1 VKRFIRLTLAMLL
14 VVTIFGVAVMGVAQN
29 QPLNFPVGM
38 NVPTEYDP
46 LPDRQVELADATM
59 LADVTY
65 STVPGFRPLRLDL
78 YQPKGKAT
86 PHPLVVFAHG
96 GGWTIGQKRGTAD
109 FLNFPDVLAGLAKRG
124 YVVASLEYRL
134 SSEAPF
140 PAAVQDVKAAIRF
153 LRANAE
159 RYAINPDRV
168 AVWGSSAGSHLTGMA
183 AYACGVAAL
192 EPEDKTNSNVS
203 DCVQGFV
210 GWYGPYDLKAL
221 LSATLSN
228 NTGSS
233 KTNSD
238 KAESAKTSG
247 SSPTDNSEM
256 MGGLAFFQCTAKGCP
271 PGMLEKAS
279 PIAYVDKKDPPTL
292 LIHGTSDRLVPST
305 QSQMLAEKLRAV
317 GVPVEVLM
325 IPGVD
330 HGFRGTTQSMTR
342 DASLKALSA
351 TFVFL
356 DKLFA
361 T

>member
-1 VKRFIRLTLAMLL
+1 MLL
-14 VVTIFGVAVMGVAQN
+14 MVTILGVAVMGVAQN
-29 QPLNFPVGM
+29 QTLNFPVGM

-46 LPDRQVELADATM
+46 LPDRQVGLADATV

-78 YQPKGKAT
+78 YQPNGKAT

-109 FLNFPDVLAGLAKRG
+109 FLDFPGVLAGLAKRG

-153 LRANAE
+153 LRANAT
-159 RYAINPDRV
+159 RYAIIPDRI

-183 AYACGVAAL
+183 AYACGVAEL

-228 NTGSS
+228 TGSN

-238 KAESAKTSG
+238 KAESNKTSG
-247 SSPTDNSEM
+247 SSPTDNSEI
-256 MGGLAFFQCTAKGCP
+256 MGGLTFLQCTAKGCP

-279 PIAYVDKKDPPTL
+279 PIAYVDKKDPAAL

-305 QSQMLAEKLRAV
+305 QSPMFAEKLRAV

-325 IPGVD
+325 IPDVD
-330 HGFRGTTQSMTR
+330 HGFRGKTQSMTR
-342 DASLKALSA
+342 DASLRALSA
-351 TFVFL
+351 TFTFL

-361 T
+361 NTSR